1 MYSSSRAPVLTEES
15 RILRFPYVVPDGTT
29 RPESTEPGACQV
41 SFSRASRACG
51 LCAPA
56 RPRTSSPSVG
66 ASLQN
71 VIPTSHTGWIYTL
84 IKLRSYVSRTQ
95 QLATRQVIP
104 GLAFHVCTAS
114 ERTTSRSAR
123 EALRCAPKPELLGV
137 AALHC
142 VHPPWTRH
150 VFPGRRY
157 PDCCDGSFG
166 AIPRPG

>member
-1 MYSSSRAPVLTEES
+1 MYSSSRASVLTEES
-15 RILRFPYVVPDGTT
+15 RILGFPQIAPDGTT

-51 LCAPA
+51 LCAPETA
-56 RPRTSSPSVG
+56 RVPAERWSDSPPCNPPATRAG
-66 ASLQN
+66 Y
-71 VIPTSHTGWIYTL
+71 IYSN
-84 IKLRSYVSRTQ
+84 KVEFFVSRTQ

-114 ERTTSRSAR
+114 ERTTSRFAR
-123 EALRCAPKPELLGV
+123 EALHCALKPELLGV

-157 PDCCDGSFG
+157 PDRCDGSFG
-166 AIPRPG
+166 PIPRPG